1 MAQLTWIHATS
12 QTQVFAKPASSWQS
26 TVQWRLADTQDG
38 FVPHSVSAATS
49 NTPADTF
56 LSSTFQFAP
65 NRFISTTGGVLLS
78 PDNILAG
85 AMFYSS
91 TAWFFLTQL
100 RALHKAQPP
109 FEHPAYPTEVTLIS
123 WLNMSDVSLS
133 LKKWFLSLK
142 KKKKRAALERIW
154 TRGKLKE
161 EIKNKKEAP
170 GKEEKR
176 ENPVACG
183 LLLIR
188 AHRWPLINNLCI
200 NTYNW
205 HNAKNATTQ
214 LGGSS
219 HLCHRTQSALVRSTA
234 IMATVLL
241 MRKTQKKVIPRPTH
255 HRHSPFSALYQITP

>member
-1 MAQLTWIHATS
+1 
-12 QTQVFAKPASSWQS
+12 
-26 TVQWRLADTQDG
+26 
-38 FVPHSVSAATS
+38 
-49 NTPADTF
+49 
-56 LSSTFQFAP
+56 
-65 NRFISTTGGVLLS
+65 
-78 PDNILAG
+78 
-85 AMFYSS
+85 MFYSS
-91 TAWFFLTQL
+91 TARFFLTQL

-123 WLNMSDVSLS
+123 WLNMSDVPLS

-154 TRGKLKE
+154 MRGKLKE

-200 NTYNW
+200 NTYN
-205 HNAKNATTQ
+205 
-214 LGGSS
+214 
-219 HLCHRTQSALVRSTA
+219 
-234 IMATVLL
+234 
-241 MRKTQKKVIPRPTH
+241 
-255 HRHSPFSALYQITP
+255 